1 MYILPYHIIIMF
13 ERKTQIQKDCKTT
26 TENIIDL
33 IKIVEKSQDL
43 VALTGIYEALFKG
56 KIQVPALEKQLEP
69 KIQEVEI
76 DEAPISATKQIAQK
90 TKINQDVFRY
100 FLQDDSKKG
109 ICSAQIKRICGKK
122 AIWKR
127 SLSGKKNQYVSGIEG
142 MKSDKV
148 DEVMAQF
155 KNLETYFVKSPYKAK
170 IWNRQI

>member
-1 MYILPYHIIIMF
+1 MYIVVYNIIIMF
-13 ERKTQIQKDCKTT
+13 QTLANIERKISEMGKLRKAKKEAHKKNEADFKVRKDYINSSEF
-26 TENIIDL
+26 TEE
-33 IKIVEKSQDL
+33 KIVESSDE
-43 VALTGIYEALFKG
+43 VT
-56 KIQVPALEKQLEP
+56 
-69 KIQEVEI
+69 QESTTE
-76 DEAPISATKQIAQK
+76 QIAQK

-127 SLSGKKNQYVSGIEG
+127 SLNGKKNQYVSGIEG

-155 KNLETYFVKSPYKAK
+155 KNLNTYFVKSPYKAK
-170 IWNRQI
+170 IWSRQ

>member
-1 MYILPYHIIIMF
+1 MF
-13 ERKTQIQKDCKTT
+13 QTLANIERKISEMGKLRKAKKEAHKKNEADFKVRKDYINSSEF
-26 TENIIDL
+26 TEE
-33 IKIVEKSQDL
+33 KITESDKVTETVTEK
-43 VALTGIYEALFKG
+43 
-56 KIQVPALEKQLEP
+56 
-69 KIQEVEI
+69 
-76 DEAPISATKQIAQK
+76 ISQK

-127 SLSGKKNQYVSGIEG
+127 SLNGKKNQYVSGIEG

-170 IWNRQI
+170 IWSRQ

>member
-1 MYILPYHIIIMF
+1 MYILPYHIIIMW
-13 ERKTQIQKDCKTT
+13 KITT
-26 TENIIDL
+26 A
-33 IKIVEKSQDL
+33 L
-43 VALTGIYEALFKG
+43 VN
-56 KIQVPALEKQLEP
+56 LEKKNSTRKMRNLALKMAHEDYVRLVKQIERAENP
-69 KIQEVEI
+69 DRFVNRDSVDSEIEI

-127 SLSGKKNQYVSGIEG
+127 SLNGKKNQYVSGIEG

-170 IWNRQI
+170 IWSRQ

>member
-1 MYILPYHIIIMF
+1 MF
-13 ERKTQIQKDCKTT
+13 QKIANFEKKIKAKKALKNKRKEAHKLNELNFLTRKNEINSSEFSGVIVESDEVTET
-26 TENIIDL
+26 TET
-33 IKIVEKSQDL
+33 VTE
-43 VALTGIYEALFKG
+43 
-56 KIQVPALEKQLEP
+56 
-69 KIQEVEI
+69 
-76 DEAPISATKQIAQK
+76 QIAQK

-127 SLSGKKNQYVSGIEG
+127 SLNGKKNQYVSGIEG

-148 DEVMAQF
+148 DEVMAKF

-170 IWNRQI
+170 IWSRQ